1 MKLIERYLLR
11 QLVGPT
17 LLAIA
22 ALAAL
27 IMLSTTLGNLDVI
40 GQGQSP
46 LILIKI
52 SLLAMPQLIS
62 LVLPVA
68 LFVAALIVLN
78 RLHTEQEI
86 VVCFASGMS
95 IWKVISPALRT
106 ATVFTLIA
114 LFLNLGLA
122 PLADRA
128 MRNELFRIRTDL
140 AASMIHV
147 GQFNSPSAGLTVYA
161 QDLDQGG
168 AFHNIFLF
176 QEKEGGGDSTFI
188 AARGKMAKRAGQ
200 PVLVLRDGSNQ
211 EFSAAG
217 VLNYL
222 KFDEYT
228 VDLASYLSSD
238 EIIQYKIADRYLHE
252 LLYPDLTQRWERKN
266 RKALLAEAHGRLS
279 APLYNLAFVAMAL
292 AAVIGGPFSRLGY
305 IPRIMAVSASAAAA
319 RLLGIAVMAASTG
332 SVWINVLQ
340 YVIPTLCA
348 LWAFGELCGWPIKRP
363 PGLPRFGGRPPRP
376 SLAGAAA

>member
-1 MKLIERYLLR
+1 MNLIERYLLR

-17 LLAIA
+17 LLAIG

-46 LILIKI
+46 LILMKI

-68 LFVAALIVLN
+68 LFVAALITLN
-78 RLHTEQEI
+78 RLHTEQEV

-95 IWKVISPALRT
+95 IWKVISPAMRM
-106 ATVFTLIA
+106 ATVFTVIA
-114 LFLNLGLA
+114 LFLNLWLA

-128 MRNELFRIRTDL
+128 MRNEMFRIRTDL

-147 GQFNSPSAGLTVYA
+147 GQFNSPAAGLTVYA
-161 QDLDQGG
+161 QDLDQSS
-168 AFHNIFLF
+168 AFHNVFLL

-188 AARGKMAKRAGQ
+188 AARGKMAKRNGQ
-200 PVLVLRDGSNQ
+200 PVLLLIDGSNQ

-217 VLNYL
+217 VLDYT

-228 VDLASYLSSD
+228 FELAPYLSNND
-238 EIIQYKIADRYLHE
+238 IIQYKIADRYLHE
-252 LLYPDLTQRWERKN
+252 LLFPDLTQKWEKKN

-305 IPRIMAVSASAAAA
+305 VRRIMVVSAAAGA
-319 RLLGIAVMAASTG
+319 RLLGIAVLAASTG
-332 SVWINVLQ
+332 AVWINLLQ
-340 YVIPTLCA
+340 YLIPIAAT
-348 LWAFGELCGWPIKRP
+348 LWAMGELFRWPLNRRLAALGARRP
-363 PGLPRFGGRPPRP
+363 RAV
-376 SLAGAAA
+376 LAEAAA

>member
-1 MKLIERYLLR
+1 MNLIERYLLR

-22 ALAAL
+22 ALAGL
-27 IMLSTTLGNLDVI
+27 IMLSTVLGNLDVI
-40 GQGQSP
+40 GEGQSP

-95 IWKVISPALRT
+95 IWKVIAPAMRT

-114 LFLNLGLA
+114 LFLNLWLA

-128 MRNELFRIRTDL
+128 LRNEMFRIRTDL

-147 GQFNSPSAGLTVYA
+147 GQFNSPSAGITVYA

-168 AFHNIFLF
+168 AFHNVFLL
-176 QEKEGGGDSTFI
+176 QEEEGGGDTTFI
-188 AARGKMAKRAGQ
+188 ANRGKMAKRNGQ

-211 EFSAAG
+211 EFSKAG

-228 VDLASYLSSD
+228 VDLAPYLAAD
-238 EIIQYKIADRYLHE
+238 EIVQYKIADRYLHE
-252 LLYPDLTQRWERKN
+252 LIFPDLTQQWERKN
-266 RKALLAEAHGRLS
+266 RRALLAEAHGRLS
-279 APLYNLAFVAMAL
+279 APLYNIAFVAMAL

-305 IPRIMAVSASAAAA
+305 IPRIMAVSASAAGA
-319 RLLGIAVMAASTG
+319 RLLGIGVLAASTG
-332 SVWINVLQ
+332 SVWVNVLQ
-340 YVIPTLCA
+340 YLIPAMCA
-348 LWAFGELCGWPIKRP
+348 LWAFGELFRWPINRR
-363 PGLPRFGGRPPRP
+363 LARFGRAAPRAIM
-376 SLAGAAA
+376 AGAPA

>member
-1 MKLIERYLLR
+1 MNLIERYLLR

-40 GQGQSP
+40 GEGQSP

-95 IWKVISPALRT
+95 VWKVISPAMRT
-106 ATVFTLIA
+106 AAVFTLIA
-114 LFLNLGLA
+114 LFLNLWLA
-122 PLADRA
+122 PLSDRV
-128 MRNELFRIRTDL
+128 MRNEWFRIRTDL

-147 GQFNSPSAGLTVYA
+147 GQFNTPSAGLTVYA

-168 AFHNIFLF
+168 AFHNVFLL
-176 QEKEGGGDSTFI
+176 QDKEGGGDSTFI
-188 AARGKMAKRAGQ
+188 ADRGKMAKRNGQ

-228 VDLASYLSSD
+228 VDLAPYMASD
-238 EIIQYKIADRYLHE
+238 EVNQYKIADRYLHE
-252 LLYPDLTQRWERKN
+252 LMLPDLTQKWERKN

-305 IPRIMAVSASAAAA
+305 VPRIMAVSAAAAGA
-319 RLLGIAVMAASTG
+319 RLLGIAVLAASNG

-340 YVIPTLCA
+340 YLIPLVA
-348 LWAFGELCGWPIKRP
+348 MLWAFGELFRWPINRW
-363 PGLPRFGGRPPRP
+363 LPTLLSRKPPRAT
-376 SLAGAAA
+376 LAGATA

>member
-1 MKLIERYLLR
+1 MNLIERYLLR

-40 GQGQSP
+40 GEGQSP
-46 LILIKI
+46 FILIKI

-68 LFVAALIVLN
+68 LFVAALIALN
-78 RLHTEQEI
+78 RLHTEQEV

-95 IWKVISPALRT
+95 VWKVISPAMRM
-106 ATVFTLIA
+106 AAVFTLIA
-114 LFLNLGLA
+114 LFLNLWLA
-122 PLADRA
+122 PFADRV
-128 MRNELFRIRTDL
+128 MRDELFRIRTDL

-147 GQFNSPSAGLTVYA
+147 GQFNSPAAGLTVYA

-168 AFHNIFLF
+168 AFHNVFLY
-176 QEKEGGGDSTFI
+176 QEEDGGGDSTYI
-188 AARGKMAKRAGQ
+188 ANRGKMAKRNGQ

-211 EFSAAG
+211 EFSKTG

-228 VDLASYLSSD
+228 VDLAPYLASD
-238 EIIQYKIADRYLHE
+238 QIIQYKIADRYLHE
-252 LLYPDLTQRWERKN
+252 LMFPDLTQKWERKN

-279 APLYNLAFVAMAL
+279 SPLYNIAFVAMAL

-305 IPRIMAVSASAAAA
+305 IPRIMAVSASAAGL
-319 RLLGIAVMAASTG
+319 RLLGIGVLAASSGATW
-332 SVWINVLQ
+332 VNALQ
-340 YVIPTLCA
+340 YLVPIVAT
-348 LWAFGELCGWPIKRP
+348 LWAFGELFRWPINR
-363 PGLPRFGGRPPRP
+363 GIMSLGRGAPPRAAM
-376 SLAGAAA
+376 AGAAA

>member
-1 MKLIERYLLR
+1 MNLIERYLLR

-17 LLAIA
+17 LLAIG

-27 IMLSTTLGNLDVI
+27 IMLSTVLGNLDVI

-52 SLLAMPQLIS
+52 SVLAMPQLIS

-78 RLHTEQEI
+78 RLHTEQEV

-95 IWKVISPALRT
+95 TWKVISPAMRM
-106 ATVFTLIA
+106 AAVFTLIA
-114 LFLNLGLA
+114 LFLNLWLA
-122 PLADRA
+122 PLTDRA
-128 MRNELFRIRTDL
+128 MRNEMFRIRTDL

-161 QDLDQGG
+161 QDVDQGG
-168 AFHNIFLF
+168 AFHNVFLL
-176 QEKEGGGDSTFI
+176 QEEEGGGDSTYI
-188 AARGKMAKRAGQ
+188 ANRGKMAKRNGE
-200 PVLVLRDGSNQ
+200 PVLILRDGSNQ
-211 EFSAAG
+211 EFSKAG

-228 VDLASYLSSD
+228 VDLSQYLASD

-252 LLYPDLTQRWERKN
+252 LLYPDLTQKWERKN
-266 RKALLAEAHGRLS
+266 RKALIAEAHGRLS
-279 APLYNLAFVAMAL
+279 APLYNIAFVAMAL

-305 IPRIMAVSASAAAA
+305 IPRIMGVAASAAGA
-319 RLLGIAVMAASTG
+319 RLLGIGVLAASTG
-332 SVWINVLQ
+332 SVWVNILQ
-340 YVIPTLCA
+340 YLIPIACT
-348 LWAFGELCGWPIKRP
+348 LWAFGELFRWPVSRLLPSFGKRP
-363 PGLPRFGGRPPRP
+363 AQTAF
-376 SLAGAAA
+376 AGAAA

>member
-1 MKLIERYLLR
+1 MNLIERYLLR

-52 SLLAMPQLIS
+52 SLLAMPKLIS
-62 LVLPVA
+62 PVLPVA
-68 LFVAALIVLN
+68 LFVAALITLN

-95 IWKVISPALRT
+95 IWKVIAPAMRT

-114 LFLNLGLA
+114 LFLNLWLA
-122 PLADRA
+122 PLADRV

-147 GQFNSPSAGLTVYA
+147 GQFNSPAAGLTVYA

-168 AFHNIFLF
+168 AFHNVFMF

-188 AARGKMAKRAGQ
+188 AARGKMAKRNGQ
-200 PVLVLRDGSNQ
+200 PVMLLLDGSNQ
-211 EFSAAG
+211 EISAAG

-228 VDLASYLSSD
+228 VDLAPYLASD
-238 EIIQYKIADRYLHE
+238 QIIQYKIADRYLHE
-252 LLYPDLTQRWERKN
+252 LVYPDLTQKWERKN

-305 IPRIMAVSASAAAA
+305 IPRIMSVSAAAA
-319 RLLGIAVMAASTG
+319 GTRLLGIAVLAASSG
-332 SVWINVLQ
+332 SVWVNLLQ
-340 YVIPTLCA
+340 YLIPVLATL
-348 LWAFGELCGWPIKRP
+348 WGFGELFRWPANRWLARLGNKP
-363 PGLPRFGGRPPRP
+363 PHAALA
-376 SLAGAAA
+376 AGAAA

>member
-1 MKLIERYLLR
+1 MTLIERYLLR

-17 LLAIA
+17 LLAIG

-27 IMLSTTLGNLDVI
+27 IMLSTVLGNLDVI

-46 LILIKI
+46 VVLIKI

-95 IWKVISPALRT
+95 VWKVIAPAMRT
-106 ATVFTLIA
+106 AAVFTLIA
-114 LFLNLGLA
+114 LFLNLWLA
-122 PLADRA
+122 PLADRV

-147 GQFNSPSAGLTVYA
+147 GQFNTPSAGLTVYA
-161 QDLDQGG
+161 QDIDQGG
-168 AFHNIFLF
+168 AFHNVFLF
-176 QEKEGGGDSTFI
+176 QEKEGGGDSTFL
-188 AARGKMAKRAGQ
+188 AARGKMAKRGGQ

-228 VDLASYLSSD
+228 VDLAPYLATD

-252 LLYPDLTQRWERKN
+252 LLFPDLTQKWERKN
-266 RKALLAEAHGRLS
+266 RKALLAEAHGRMS
-279 APLYNLAFVAMAL
+279 APLYNFAFVAMAL

-319 RLLGIAVMAASTG
+319 RLLGIGVMAASTG
-332 SVWINVLQ
+332 SVWVNVLQ
-340 YVIPTLCA
+340 YMIPVICT
-348 LWAFGELCGWPIKRP
+348 LWALGELFRWPVNRRLLSFGRKSARP
-363 PGLPRFGGRPPRP
+363 AF
-376 SLAGAAA
+376 AGAAG

>member
-1 MKLIERYLLR
+1 MNLIERYLLR

-17 LLAIA
+17 LLAIG

-27 IMLSTTLGNLDVI
+27 IMLSTVLGNLDVI

-52 SLLAMPQLIS
+52 SVLAMPQLIS

-78 RLHTEQEI
+78 RLHTEQEV

-95 IWKVISPALRT
+95 VWKVISPAMRM
-106 ATVFTLIA
+106 AAVFTLIA
-114 LFLNLGLA
+114 LFLNLWLA

-128 MRNELFRIRTDL
+128 MRNEMFRIRTDL

-147 GQFNSPSAGLTVYA
+147 GQFNTPSAGLTVYA
-161 QDLDQGG
+161 QDVDQGG
-168 AFHNIFLF
+168 AFHNVFLL
-176 QEKEGGGDSTFI
+176 QEEEGGGDSTFI
-188 AARGKMAKRAGQ
+188 ANRGKMAKRNGQ
-200 PVLVLRDGSNQ
+200 PVLILRDGSNQ
-211 EFSAAG
+211 EFSKAG

-228 VDLASYLSSD
+228 VDLSQYLASD

-252 LLYPDLTQRWERKN
+252 LLYPDLTQKWERKN
-266 RKALLAEAHGRLS
+266 RKALIAEAHGRLS
-279 APLYNLAFVAMAL
+279 SPLYNIAFVAMAL

-305 IPRIMAVSASAAAA
+305 IPRIMGVAASAAGA
-319 RLLGIAVMAASTG
+319 RLLGIGVLAASTG
-332 SVWINVLQ
+332 SVWVNILQ
-340 YVIPTLCA
+340 YLIPLACA
-348 LWAFGELCGWPIKRP
+348 LWAFGELFRWPVNRLLPSFGRRP
-363 PGLPRFGGRPPRP
+363 PQTAF
-376 SLAGAAA
+376 AGAAA

>member
-1 MKLIERYLLR
+1 LR

-22 ALAAL
+22 ALAGL
-27 IMLSTTLGNLDVI
+27 IMLSTVLGNLDVI
-40 GQGQSP
+40 GEGQSP

-95 IWKVISPALRT
+95 IWKVIAPAMRT

-114 LFLNLGLA
+114 LFLNLWLA

-128 MRNELFRIRTDL
+128 LRNEMFRIRTDL

-147 GQFNSPSAGLTVYA
+147 GQFNSPSAGITVYA

-168 AFHNIFLF
+168 AFHNVFLL
-176 QEKEGGGDSTFI
+176 QEEEGGGDTTFI
-188 AARGKMAKRAGQ
+188 ANRGKMAKRNGQ

-211 EFSAAG
+211 EFSKAG

-228 VDLASYLSSD
+228 VDLAPYLAAD
-238 EIIQYKIADRYLHE
+238 EIVQYKIADRYLHE
-252 LLYPDLTQRWERKN
+252 LIFPDLTQQWERKN
-266 RKALLAEAHGRLS
+266 RRALLAEAHGRLS
-279 APLYNLAFVAMAL
+279 APLYNIAFVAMAL

-305 IPRIMAVSASAAAA
+305 IPRIMAVSASAAGA
-319 RLLGIAVMAASTG
+319 RLLGIGVLAASTG
-332 SVWINVLQ
+332 SVWVNVLQ
-340 YVIPTLCA
+340 YLIPAMCA
-348 LWAFGELCGWPIKRP
+348 LWAFGELFRWPINRR
-363 PGLPRFGGRPPRP
+363 LARFGRAAPRAIM
-376 SLAGAAA
+376 AGAPA

>member
-1 MKLIERYLLR
+1 MNLIERYLLR

-17 LLAIA
+17 LLAIG

-46 LILIKI
+46 LILMKI

-68 LFVAALIVLN
+68 LFVAALITLN
-78 RLHTEQEI
+78 RLHTEQE
-86 VVCFASGMS
+86 VVICFASGMS
-95 IWKVISPALRT
+95 IWKVISPAMRM
-106 ATVFTLIA
+106 ATVFMVIA
-114 LFLNLGLA
+114 LFLNLWLA
-122 PLADRA
+122 PLADRV
-128 MRNELFRIRTDL
+128 MRNEMFRIRTDL

-147 GQFNSPSAGLTVYA
+147 GEFNSPAAGLTVYA
-161 QDLDQGG
+161 QDLDQSG
-168 AFHNIFLF
+168 AFHNVFLL
-176 QEKEGGGDSTFI
+176 QEKEGGGDTTFI
-188 AARGKMAKRAGQ
+188 AARGKMAKRNGQ

-211 EFSAAG
+211 EFTKAG

-228 VDLASYLSSD
+228 YDLATYLASD
-238 EIIQYKIADRYLHE
+238 DIIQYKIADRYLHE
-252 LLYPDLTQRWERKN
+252 LLFPDLTQKWEKKN

-305 IPRIMAVSASAAAA
+305 VRRIMAVSAAAAGA
-319 RLLGIAVMAASTG
+319 RLLGIAVLAASTG
-332 SVWINVLQ
+332 SVWINLFQ
-340 YVIPTLCA
+340 YLIPVAAT
-348 LWAFGELCGWPIKRP
+348 LWAMGELFRWPLNRK
-363 PGLPRFGGRPPRP
+363 LAALSSRPPRRVAP
-376 SLAGAAA
+376 VGAAA

>member
-27 IMLSTTLGNLDVI
+27 IMLSSVLNYLGVI
-40 GQGQSP
+40 GEGQSP
-46 LILIKI
+46 LVLIKI

-106 ATVFTLIA
+106 AAVFTLIA
-114 LFLNLGLA
+114 LFLNLWLA
-122 PLADRA
+122 PLSDRV
-128 MRNELFRIRTDL
+128 MRNEWFRIRTDL

-147 GQFNSPSAGLTVYA
+147 GQFNSPAAGLTVYA

-168 AFHNIFLF
+168 AFHNVFLF

-188 AARGKMAKRAGQ
+188 AARGKMAKRGGQ

-211 EFSAAG
+211 EFSATG

-228 VDLASYLSSD
+228 VDLAPYLASD
-238 EIIQYKIADRYLHE
+238 EINQYKIADRYLHE
-252 LLYPDLTQRWERKN
+252 LVFPDLTQKWERKN

-279 APLYNLAFVAMAL
+279 APLYNIAFVAMAL

-305 IPRIMAVSASAAAA
+305 IPRIMAVSASAAGA
-319 RLLGIAVMAASTG
+319 RLLGIAILAASTG
-332 SVWINVLQ
+332 NVWVNVLQ
-340 YVIPTLCA
+340 YLIPVACA
-348 LWAFGELCGWPIKRP
+348 LWAFGELFRWPVNRM
-363 PGLPRFGGRPPRP
+363 LPRFSPKPPRAA
-376 SLAGAAA
+376 LAGAAA

>member
-1 MKLIERYLLR
+1 MTLIERYLLR

-22 ALAAL
+22 ALSAL
-27 IMLSTTLGNLDVI
+27 IMLSTVLGDLDVI

-106 ATVFTLIA
+106 AVVFTVIA
-114 LFLNLGLA
+114 LFLNLWLA

-128 MRNELFRIRTDL
+128 MRNEMFRIRTDL

-147 GQFNSPSAGLTVYA
+147 GQFNSPAAGLTVYA
-161 QDLDQGG
+161 QDVDQGG
-168 AFHNIFLF
+168 AFHNVLLF

-188 AARGKMAKRAGQ
+188 AARGKMAKHGGK

-217 VLNYL
+217 VLNYT
-222 KFDEYT
+222 KFDEET
-228 VDLASYLSSD
+228 VDLAPFLLSD
-238 EIIQYKIADRYLHE
+238 EIITYKIADRYLHE
-252 LLYPDLTQRWERKN
+252 LLFPDMTQKWERKN

-279 APLYNLAFVAMAL
+279 APLYNIAFVAMAL

-305 IPRIMAVSASAAAA
+305 IPRIMAVSASAAGA
-319 RLLGIAVMAASTG
+319 RLLGMAILAASTG
-332 SVWINVLQ
+332 NVWVNVLQ
-340 YVIPTLCA
+340 YVIPITCTVWA
-348 LWAFGELCGWPIKRP
+348 LGELFRWPINRR
-363 PGLPRFGGRPPRP
+363 LASVGRAPPRAV
-376 SLAGAAA
+376 LAGAPA